1 MESTSAS
8 SRGIPN
14 HSFRIS
20 PDEKS
25 AAVGATLGGN
35 TDIWIYDLDRRL
47 RRRFTSDPARDG
59 SALWSPDGRTV
70 VFSSSRKGRL
80 DLYRKNGDGTGAEE
94 LLYADDMPKT
104 PTSWS
109 PDGRFLVYSANSSNT
124 LSDIWVLPMTQQS
137 GAPAKPY
144 PWLRTQFDE
153 LGAVFSRDGKWV
165 AYQSNESGHNEI
177 YVAPFPGA
185 GGKRQV
191 SIAGGTSPR
200 WPAEDKEIFYVAGDS
215 TLMAVPVAAR
225 GATLDIG
232 EAHPLFVFPVHRRGC
247 YVRCLR

>member
-1 MESTSAS
+1 
-8 SRGIPN
+8 
-14 HSFRIS
+14 
-20 PDEKS
+20 
-25 AAVGATLGGN
+25 
-35 TDIWIYDLDRRL
+35 
-47 RRRFTSDPARDG
+47 
-59 SALWSPDGRTV
+59 
-70 VFSSSRKGRL
+70 
-80 DLYRKNGDGTGAEE
+80 YRKNADGTGAEE

-109 PDGRFLVYSANSSNT
+109 SDGRFLVYSANSSNT

-137 GAPAKPY
+137 GAQAKPY
-144 PWLRTQFDE
+144 AWLQTQFDE
-153 LGAVFSRDGKWV
+153 LGAVCSPDGKWV

-177 YVAPFPGA
+177 YVAPFPGP

-215 TLMAVPVAAR
+215 TLMAVPVAAK

-232 EAHPLFVFPVHRRGC
+232 EAHPLFVFPSTGVGVMYDVSAKGRILAVLPAQEGGKSANEALKF
-247 YVRCLR
+247 VQNWTAELKK